1 MSKTNVSRCT
11 IPKKKNNNNLYV
23 KVKNMNENNSRKFD
37 INVYDSDS
45 PTKELLPVYVDKQ
58 LTHTDTLEP
67 GAEKTY
73 RIDVSSVGKRVVFE
87 IAQKMGGSGI
97 KVSRNNKSK
106 SVNIHIK

>member
-23 KVKNMNENNSRKFD
+23 KVKNMNENNSRQFNM
-37 INVYDSDS
+37 NVYDSDS
-45 PTKELLPVYVDKQ
+45 PTKESLPIYVDNQ

-67 GAEKTY
+67 GAEKAY

-87 IAQKMGGSGI
+87 ISQKMGGSGI

-106 SVNIHIK
+106 TVNIHIK